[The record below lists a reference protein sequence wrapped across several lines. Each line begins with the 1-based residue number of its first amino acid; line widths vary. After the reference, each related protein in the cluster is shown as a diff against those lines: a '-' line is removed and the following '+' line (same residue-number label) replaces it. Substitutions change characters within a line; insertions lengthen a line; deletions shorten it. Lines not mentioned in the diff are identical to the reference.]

1 MRSGTQSSQRSD
13 AHRSAVRQLT
23 SLFEASQRARP
34 VFLLGAGASYRS
46 GVPLADD
53 AVKRIAKEVYAKR
66 SLGTSSTARVMPGDI
81 ARILSEQTWF
91 IDEPGRLGDNFPLAV
106 RHLLV
111 PREYRREF
119 FRRELRPFNGTSE
132 GYHALARLAQRGLSR
147 VTLTTNF
154 DGCVVEALSA
164 LAPHVPRPVEINQTP
179 ADHVSFS
186 VYGHEPMVVYLHGAI
201 DSYTDLNT
209 DEETESLPPGLV
221 EMLKQMLTSSPL
233 VVVGYRGGEPSIMNG
248 LFQALMQSTL
258 AFKCGVYWCD
268 LGRVPLHPRVQA
280 LHSAIGG
287 NFFELTIDGFDDLL
301 VDLDDALRDQ
311 DVFRPT
317 VRAEKISLIK
327 TSRELVLEDLDQDL
341 ILAKLGDYCDKV
353 LRPRVDRARMWA
365 LLGELGLVLTDVS
378 GEIRPTP
385 EAVLLFGKDVQ
396 SLYPQACVEFTQGGK
411 KRKLIK
417 GNLIQQF
424 AELRELL
431 ESAEVNPQ
439 LRLKTNSSSK
449 KQQAYNSRSMTEMIV
464 NMLVHRDYAAAEQS
478 KIDVEEGNRIRFTN
492 PGGLPE
498 VVLKRLSLSAD
509 GEFAP
514 VRSVTD
520 IRNYSIADVF
530 YGIGPMD
537 KRGSGLCD
545 AKELMREH
553 GGTARYS
560 VEAGN
565 THFIAELLQA
575 RQRVPGASETALAL
589 HPFGVYMTNH
599 LRFEVMPG
607 AITTVDQQYSP
618 RINVPSG
625 SDLLGQAAPE
635 NAHVLIRQR
644 DRVVSFCTPAVL
656 GARSG
661 TYKAADAD
669 HFAEQ
674 PGGHGTMSHLLRE
687 HFVRYLRGFQT
698 DGLFV
703 EDGGHRAY
711 FVKLGDDPVKIKYDG
726 PKRSGVEREMVKRRE
741 NKRDVFHENE
751 GFAFDVIRFQG
762 SWAVQIKP
770 FYMFTEADGRTPLPP
785 YRRTKL
791 STSRMRFDRNQAVV
805 SDLGFWSRYLARGA
819 TTVQL
824 CPTGDYDLLMAGAF
838 HEIEI
843 FDPSAEDGE

>member
-1 MRSGTQSSQRSD
+1 MASGTQPLQRGE

-66 SLGTSSTARVMPGDI
+66 NLGTSSTARVMPGDI
-81 ARILSEQTWF
+81 ARFLSEQTWF

-209 DEETESLPPGLV
+209 DQETESLPPGLV
-221 EMLKQMLTSSPL
+221 EMLKQMLTASPL

-268 LGRVPLHPRVQA
+268 LGRAPLHPRVQA
-280 LHSAIGG
+280 LQGAIGG
-287 NFFELTIDGFDDLL
+287 NFFDLTIDGFDELL
-301 VDLDDALRDQ
+301 IDLDDALRDQ

-317 VRAEKISLIK
+317 VPAEPSSPIK
-327 TSRELVLEDLDQDL
+327 TSRDLALEDLDQDL
-341 ILAKLGDYCDKV
+341 ILAKLGEYCDKV
-353 LRPRVDRARMWA
+353 LRPRVDRARMWG
-365 LLGELGLVLTDVS
+365 LLGELGLVITDAN
-378 GEIRPTP
+378 GELKPTP

-396 SLYPQACVEFTQGGK
+396 TLFPQACVEFTQGGK

-478 KIDVEEGNRIRFTN
+478 KIDVEEGSRIRFTN

-498 VVLKRLSLSAD
+498 VVLKRLAPSAD

-530 YGIGPMD
+530 YGVGPMD

-545 AKELMREH
+545 AKELMLEH

-565 THFIAELLQA
+565 THFVAELLQA
-575 RQRVPGASETALAL
+575 RQGAPGASETALAL

-607 AITTVDQQYSP
+607 AITTIDQQNSP

-625 SDLLGQAAPE
+625 ADLLGQATQQS
-635 NAHVLIRQR
+635 AHVLIRQR
-644 DRVVSFCTPAVL
+644 DRVVSFCKPAVL

-661 TYKAADAD
+661 TYRVADAD
-669 HFAEQ
+669 HFAGQ
-674 PGGHGTMSHLLRE
+674 PGGHTTVSHLLRE
-687 HFVRYLRGFQT
+687 HFVRYLRGFQA

-703 EDGGHRAY
+703 EGGGHRAY

-762 SWAVQIKP
+762 AWAVQIKP

-819 TTVQL
+819 ATVQL

-843 FDPSAEDGE
+843 FDPSAESNQ

>member
-1 MRSGTQSSQRSD
+1 MQPSQRSD
-13 AHRSAVRQLT
+13 VHRSAVRQLA

-53 AVKRIAKEVYAKR
+53 AVKRIAKQVYAMR
-66 SLGTSSTARVMPGDI
+66 NLGTSSTASVMPGDI
-81 ARILSEQTWF
+81 ARFLSEQTWF

-119 FRRELRPFNGTSE
+119 FRRELRPFNGISE

-154 DGCVVEALSA
+154 DGCVAEALSA

-209 DEETESLPPGLV
+209 DEEIESLPPGLV
-221 EMLKQMLTSSPL
+221 ELLKQMLTASPL
-233 VVVGYRGGEPSIMNG
+233 VVIGYRGGEPSIMNG
-248 LFQALMQSTL
+248 LFDALTQATL

-268 LGRVPLHPRVQA
+268 LGRAPLHPRVQA
-280 LHSAIGG
+280 LRSKIGG
-287 NFFELTIDGFDDLL
+287 NFFDLTIDGFDELL
-301 VDLDDALRDQ
+301 VDLDYALRGQ
-311 DVFRPT
+311 DVFRPA
-317 VRAEKISLIK
+317 VRGEQVSPIK
-327 TSRELVLEDLDQDL
+327 ATRDLKLEDLDQDL
-341 ILAKLGDYCDKV
+341 ILAKLGEYCDKV
-353 LRPRVDRARMWA
+353 LRPRVDRERMWG
-365 LLGELGLVLTDVS
+365 LLGELGLVVTEANGELT
-378 GEIRPTP
+378 PTP

-396 SLYPQACVEFTQGGK
+396 TLYPQACVEFTQGGK
-411 KRKLIK
+411 KRRLIK

-424 AELRELL
+424 SELRELL
-431 ESAEVNPQ
+431 QSTEVNPE
-439 LRLKTNSSSK
+439 LRLKTTSSSK

-464 NMLVHRDYAAAEQS
+464 NMLVHRDYAAPEQS
-478 KIDVEEGNRIRFTN
+478 KIDVEEGSRIRFTN

-498 VVLKRLSLSAD
+498 LVLKRLSPSAD

-514 VRSVTD
+514 LRSVTE

-530 YGIGPMD
+530 YGVGPMD

-545 AKELMREH
+545 AKELMLEH

-575 RQRVPGASETALAL
+575 RQRAPGASETALAL

-607 AITTVDQQYSP
+607 TITTVDQQNSP
-618 RINVPSG
+618 RINVPGG
-625 SDLLGQAAPE
+625 SDLLGQSMPE
-635 NAHVLIRQR
+635 SAHVLIRQR
-644 DRVVSFCTPAVL
+644 DRVASFCKPTAL

-661 TYKAADAD
+661 TYKVSDAE

-674 PGGHGTMSHLLRE
+674 PGGHRTISHLLRE
-687 HFVRYLRGFQT
+687 HFVRYLRGFKG
-698 DGLFV
+698 DGLIV
-703 EDGGHRAY
+703 EGGGHRAY
-711 FVKLGDDPVKIKYDG
+711 FVKLSDEPVKVRYDG
-726 PKRSGVEREMVKRRE
+726 PRRAGVEREMVKRRE
-741 NKRDVFHENE
+741 SKRDVFHENE

-762 SWAVQIKP
+762 AWAVQIKP

-824 CPTGDYDLLMAGAF
+824 CPTGEYDLLMAGAF

-843 FDPSAEDGE
+843 IDPGAEGNQ

>member
-1 MRSGTQSSQRSD
+1 MVAPGQRTD
-13 AHRSAVRQLT
+13 RHRAAVRQLT
-23 SLFEASQRARP
+23 SLFEAGQRARP

-66 SLGTSSTARVMPGDI
+66 NLGTSSTARVMPGDI
-81 ARILSEQTWF
+81 ARLLSEQTWF

-132 GYHALARLAQRGLSR
+132 GYHALAKLAQRGLSR

-164 LAPHVPRPVEINQTP
+164 LAPHVPRSVEINQTP
-179 ADHVSFS
+179 DDHVSFS
-186 VYGHEPMVVYLHGAI
+186 VYGHEPMVVYLHGSI

-209 DEETESLPPGLV
+209 DEETGSLPPGLV
-221 EMLKQMLTSSPL
+221 EMLNQMLTASPL

-248 LFQALMQSTL
+248 LFQALMQSTR

-268 LGRVPLHPRVQA
+268 LGRAPLHPRVQA
-280 LHSAIGG
+280 LQGAIGG
-287 NFFELTIDGFDDLL
+287 NFFDLTIDGFDELL
-301 VDLDDALRDQ
+301 VDLDEALREQ
-311 DVFRPT
+311 DVYRPT
-317 VRAEKISLIK
+317 ARAEQSSSIN
-327 TSRELVLEDLDQDL
+327 TGRDLVLEDLDHDL
-341 ILAKLGDYCDKV
+341 ILAKLGEYCDKV
-353 LRPRVDRARMWA
+353 LRPRVDRSRMWG
-365 LLGELGLVLTDVS
+365 LLGELGLVHTDAS
-378 GEIRPTP
+378 GAIRPTP
-385 EAVLLFGKDVQ
+385 EAILLFGKDVQ
-396 SLYPQACVEFTQGGK
+396 ALFPQACVELTYGGK

-439 LRLKTNSSSK
+439 LRLKTSASSK
-449 KQQAYNSRSMTEMIV
+449 KQLAYNSRSITEMIV
-464 NMLVHRDYAAAEQS
+464 NMLVHRDYAASEQS
-478 KIDVEEGNRIRFTN
+478 KIDVEEGSRIRFTN

-498 VVLKRLSLSAD
+498 GVLKQLAPGAD

-530 YGIGPMD
+530 YGVGPMD

-545 AKELMREH
+545 AKELMLEH
-553 GGTARYS
+553 GGSARYS

-565 THFIAELLQA
+565 THFTAELIQA
-575 RQRVPGASETALAL
+575 RQQAPGASETALAL

-607 AITTVDQQYSP
+607 AITTVDQQNSP
-618 RINVPSG
+618 KITVPG
-625 SDLLGQAAPE
+625 EADLLGQATPE
-635 NAHVLIRQR
+635 SKHVLIRQKAR
-644 DRVVSFCTPAVL
+644 AVSFCKPAVL
-656 GARSG
+656 GARAG
-661 TYKAADAD
+661 TYKVQDAD
-669 HFAEQ
+669 YFAGQ
-674 PGGHGTMSHLLRE
+674 PGGHSTMSHLLRE
-687 HFVRYLRGFQT
+687 HFVRYLHGFKA
-698 DGLFV
+698 DGLYV
-703 EDGGHRAY
+703 EGGGHRAY
-711 FVKLGDDPVKIKYDG
+711 FVKLGDDPVKIKYDA
-726 PKRSGVEREMVKRRE
+726 PKRAGVEREMVKRRE
-741 NKRDVFHENE
+741 TKREVFHENE

-762 SWAVQIKP
+762 AWAVQIKP

-805 SDLGFWSRYLARGA
+805 SDLGFWSRYLARSA
-819 TTVQL
+819 ATVQL
-824 CPTGDYDLLMAGAF
+824 CPAGDYDLLMAGAF

-843 FDPSAEDGE
+843 FDPSAEASQ